1 MKLISLTCPHC
12 GGPLK
17 ISEDA
22 KQADCPFCDSTIIL
36 EDEVKPIRIDNTE
49 QAGYDFEKGRLK
61 AQQDAI
67 NVKVVVE
74 QNCITEQQ
82 EAEPEKK
89 RTGCWV
95 LIYIFFF
102 PVFLTILIA
111 KSEKLKTV
119 WKVILIAVLWGV
131 PLFISLSSYNDSSS
145 TSTITMTAIVNLI

>member
-12 GGPLK
+12 GGALE

-22 KQADCPFCDSTIIL
+22 KQANCPFCDSTVII
-36 EDEVKPIRIDNTE
+36 DD
-49 QAGYDFEKGRLK
+49 YDFEKGRLK

-74 QNCITEQQ
+74 QNCTTEQQ

-89 RTGCWV
+89 KTGCWG

>member
-12 GGPLK
+12 GGALE

-22 KQADCPFCDSTIIL
+22 KQANCPFCDSTVIID
-36 EDEVKPIRIDNTE
+36 DEVKPIRFSNTE

-74 QNCITEQQ
+74 QNCIPEQQ
-82 EAEPEKK
+82 EAESKKK

-95 LIYIFFF
+95 LIYIFLF

-119 WKVILIAVLWGV
+119 WKIILIVVLWAAI
-131 PLFISLSSYNDSSS
+131 LFIGLSSNNRRSSAS
-145 TSTITMTAIVNLI
+145 AITMPVIVNLI